1 MSWRGGVG
9 GIMSNQGTSHDALGE
24 AWIEAIVRRRGRRP
38 WLGVLASVAVGIGLI
53 ILLLSQ
59 IDPMEVVA
67 LCRRVDLRWGLAG
80 AICFAGTYLFRAVR
94 FRVLLAEGQ
103 TTLGRMYSVACV
115 HGMLN
120 HILPV
125 RVGELSYL
133 YLVRR
138 VFDVSLGEAAVSLLV
153 ARLFDYVVVALIFVV
168 AAVRILPTLSGAVT
182 WYLGGAAGLALLA
195 LILLLLARRVSG
207 WLRGRAVGGSRGG
220 RGARAALL
228 DWFEAKLS
236 ETDKGLE
243 RTSQGIVRIRTVLSS
258 LLVWIGVFGTFF
270 CFLRG
275 LGFVATAWF
284 AIVGS
289 TFAVLTSV
297 LPLSGIGSFGTLE
310 AGWTAGFLLIG
321 FTKEEAIASG
331 FAVHLLVFATVVLL
345 GLAGAVAIVMDRSR

>member
-1 MSWRGGVG
+1 
-9 GIMSNQGTSHDALGE
+9 MSNQMRSHGVPRDASRG
-24 AWIEAIVRRRGRRP
+24 AMVRRCGFRR
-38 WLGVLASVAVGIGLI
+38 WLGVLASVVAGIGLI

-59 IDPMEVVA
+59 IDPREVVA
-67 LCRRVDLRWGLAG
+67 LCARVDLRWALGG
-80 AICFAGTYLFRAVR
+80 VICYAGTYFFRAVR
-94 FRVLLAEGQ
+94 FRFLLAEGQ

-120 HILPV
+120 HILPI
-125 RVGELSYL
+125 RFGELSYL
-133 YLVRR
+133 YLVGR
-138 VFDVSLGEAAVSLLV
+138 VFDVSLGEAAVSLMV

-168 AAVRILPTLSGAVT
+168 AAVRILPAFSGVVT
-182 WYLGGAAGLALLA
+182 WYLGGGVGLALLA
-195 LILLLLARRVSG
+195 LILLLLAGRVSG
-207 WLRGRAVGGSRGG
+207 WLRGRAAAGSRGR
-220 RGARAALL
+220 RGARATLL
-228 DWFEAKLS
+228 DWFETKLS
-236 ETDKGLE
+236 EMGKGLE
-243 RTSQGIVRIRTVLSS
+243 RTSQGIVRIRTILLS

-345 GLAGAVAIVMDRSR
+345 GLAGVVAIVMDRSR